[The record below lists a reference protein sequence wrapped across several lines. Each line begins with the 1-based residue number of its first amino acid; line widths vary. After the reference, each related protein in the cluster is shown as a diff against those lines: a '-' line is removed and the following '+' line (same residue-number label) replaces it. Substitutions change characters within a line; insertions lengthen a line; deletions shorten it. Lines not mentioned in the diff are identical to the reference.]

1 LRLRQHL
8 LGHLHPGRAER
19 RDTRRTAALH
29 GAALGQN
36 LARGRRFSCK
46 CSRPDR
52 ETLAPLPRGAEVD
65 MDETGPRVEAE
76 AEEPHLPRRRL
87 EGHRVVVR
95 HGDVESRTVEVLG
108 AGRAADSTVVLG
120 TAIGRADNQR
130 LAQPVTQRLGVL
142 RAEEPEGAD
151 MTKPIVRKQRCAT
164 YTRKSSEE
172 GLEQEFN
179 SLHAQREA
187 CEAFIASQRSEG
199 WVLVRDQYD
208 DGGIS
213 GGTLERPG
221 LKRLLADIEDG
232 LVDVVVVYKI
242 DRLSRSLADF
252 AKLVEVFDRNGVT
265 FVSVTQ
271 SFNTTTSMGRL
282 TLNILLSFAQ
292 FEREVTAERIR
303 DKVAASR
310 RKGMW
315 MGGVPPYGYRVE
327 NRKLVVDDEHAE
339 HVRWIFARFLEIGSG
354 TELAREVAKRGIRT
368 PRGNRIDK
376 KYLYRMLN
384 NRAYIGEAVHKGESY
399 SGEHDAIID
408 QETWERVHGILQ
420 ESPRKR
426 AMRTRAET
434 PALLKG
440 LLYGPDGAAFSPTHT
455 RKGDRLYR
463 YYVSQTVLKHGAG
476 SCPVGRVPAGEIEA
490 AVIDQLRAVFRQPEI
505 VAGTWKAAR
514 AHADDVTEADAL
526 AALQQLDP
534 LWDELFPAEQARIV
548 ALLVERVDIGSDGL
562 NVRLRVDGLGGLA
575 REMLSGG
582 IGEAA

>member
-1 LRLRQHL
+1 M
-8 LGHLHPGRAER
+8 
-19 RDTRRTAALH
+19 T
-29 GAALGQN
+29 
-36 LARGRRFSCK
+36 
-46 CSRPDR
+46 
-52 ETLAPLPRGAEVD
+52 EV
-65 MDETGPRVEAE
+65 MLKR
-76 AEEPHLPRRRL
+76 
-87 EGHRVVVR
+87 
-95 HGDVESRTVEVLG
+95 
-108 AGRAADSTVVLG
+108 
-120 TAIGRADNQR
+120 
-130 LAQPVTQRLGVL
+130 
-142 RAEEPEGAD
+142 
-151 MTKPIVRKQRCAT
+151 RCAI

-187 CEAFIASQRSEG
+187 CEAYITSQRSEG

-221 LKRLLADIEDG
+221 LKRLLEDIEDG

-303 DKVAASR
+303 DKIAASR
-310 RKGMW
+310 RRGIW
-315 MGGVPPYGYRVE
+315 MGGVPPFGYRVE
-327 NRKLVVDDEHAE
+327 NRRRVHDGERAE
-339 HVRWIFARFLEIGSG
+339 QALWIFRRFLAVGSG
-354 TELAREVAKRGIRT
+354 TILAQEAHERGILTRSGR
-368 PRGNRIDK
+368 PLDK
-376 KYLYRMLN
+376 KAIYRMLG
-384 NRAYIGEAVHKGESY
+384 NRTYLGEAPYKGDTY
-399 SGEHDAIID
+399 PGEHDGIVD
-408 QETWERVHGILQ
+408 QKTWDRVHAILQ

-426 AMRTRAET
+426 AARTRADT

-440 LLYGPDGAAFSPTHT
+440 LLFGPDGAAFSPTHT
-455 RKGDRLYR
+455 RKGDKLYR

-476 SCPVGRVPAGEIEA
+476 SCLVGRMPAGEIEA

-514 AHADDVTEADAL
+514 TLDDDVTEVDAR

-548 ALLVERVDIGSDGL
+548 ALLVERVDIGTDGL
-562 NVRLRVDGLGGLA
+562 NVLLRVDGLGGLA
-575 REMLSGG
+575 REMQTGG
-582 IGEAA
+582 IEAAA

>member
-1 LRLRQHL
+1 
-8 LGHLHPGRAER
+8 
-19 RDTRRTAALH
+19 
-29 GAALGQN
+29 
-36 LARGRRFSCK
+36 
-46 CSRPDR
+46 
-52 ETLAPLPRGAEVD
+52 
-65 MDETGPRVEAE
+65 
-76 AEEPHLPRRRL
+76 
-87 EGHRVVVR
+87 
-95 HGDVESRTVEVLG
+95 
-108 AGRAADSTVVLG
+108 
-120 TAIGRADNQR
+120 
-130 LAQPVTQRLGVL
+130 
-142 RAEEPEGAD
+142 
-151 MTKPIVRKQRCAT
+151 MTKPVIRKLRCAV

-187 CEAFIASQRSEG
+187 CEAYIASQRSEG

-242 DRLSRSLADF
+242 DRLSRSLMDF
-252 AKLVEVFDRNGVT
+252 SKLVEVFDRNGVT

-303 DKVAASR
+303 DKVRASR
-310 RKGMW
+310 MRGMW
-315 MGGVPPYGYRVE
+315 MGGVPPFGYEVQD
-327 NRKLVVDDEHAE
+327 RKLIIKESDAA
-339 HVRWIFARFLEIGSG
+339 HVRWIFDRFLEIGSG
-354 TELAREVAKRGIRT
+354 TELARELGKRGVRT
-368 PRGNRIDK
+368 SRGNRIDK
-376 KYLYRMLN
+376 KYLYRLLN
-384 NRAYIGEAVHKGESY
+384 NRALLGEAVHKGDSY
-399 SGEHDAIID
+399 PGEHDAIID
-408 QETWERVHGILQ
+408 PETWDRVHAILQ

-426 AMRTRAET
+426 AARTRADT

-440 LLYGPDGAAFSPTHT
+440 LLFGPDGAAFSPTHT
-455 RKGDRLYR
+455 RKGGKLYH

-505 VAGTWKAAR
+505 VAGAWKAAR
-514 AHADDVTEADAL
+514 EQDGEITEAESREG
-526 AALQQLDP
+526 LQQLDP

-548 ALLVERVDIGSDGL
+548 ALVVERIEIGTGGL
-562 NVRLRVDGLGGLA
+562 NFRLRVDGLSGLA
-575 REMLSGG
+575 REMLSGAM
-582 IGEAA
+582 ERAA

>member
-1 LRLRQHL
+1 MNK
-8 LGHLHPGRAER
+8 P
-19 RDTRRTAALH
+19 
-29 GAALGQN
+29 
-36 LARGRRFSCK
+36 
-46 CSRPDR
+46 
-52 ETLAPLPRGAEVD
+52 
-65 MDETGPRVEAE
+65 
-76 AEEPHLPRRRL
+76 
-87 EGHRVVVR
+87 VVR
-95 HGDVESRTVEVLG
+95 KL
-108 AGRAADSTVVLG
+108 
-120 TAIGRADNQR
+120 
-130 LAQPVTQRLGVL
+130 
-142 RAEEPEGAD
+142 
-151 MTKPIVRKQRCAT
+151 RCAV

-187 CEAFIASQRSEG
+187 CESYIASQRSEG

-242 DRLSRSLADF
+242 DRLSRSLMDF
-252 AKLVEVFDRNGVT
+252 SKLVEVFDRNGVT

-303 DKVAASR
+303 DKVRASR
-310 RKGMW
+310 MKGMW
-315 MGGVPPYGYRVE
+315 MGGCPPLGYEVKD
-327 NRKLVVDDEHAE
+327 RKLVENPADAA
-339 HVRWIFARFLEIGSG
+339 HVRWVFARFIEIGSG
-354 TELAREVAKRGIRT
+354 TLLARELAERGVT
-368 PRGNRIDK
+368 SSRGHRIDK
-376 KYLYRMLN
+376 KFIYRMLN
-384 NRAYIGEAVHKGESY
+384 NRVYIGEAVHKGTSY
-399 SGEHDAIID
+399 PGEHESIID
-408 QETWERVHGILQ
+408 RETWDQVHAILT

-426 AMRTRAET
+426 AARTRADT
-434 PALLKG
+434 PALLRG

-455 RKGDRLYR
+455 RKGGRLYR

-476 SCPVGRVPAGEIEA
+476 TCPVGRVPAGEIEA

-505 VAGTWKAAR
+505 VAGTWKAACSQ
-514 AHADDVTEADAL
+514 AADVTEADAR
-526 AALQQLDP
+526 AALQQFDH

-548 ALLVERVDIGSDGL
+548 ALLVQRVDIGTERL

-575 REMLSGG
+575 REMLYGN